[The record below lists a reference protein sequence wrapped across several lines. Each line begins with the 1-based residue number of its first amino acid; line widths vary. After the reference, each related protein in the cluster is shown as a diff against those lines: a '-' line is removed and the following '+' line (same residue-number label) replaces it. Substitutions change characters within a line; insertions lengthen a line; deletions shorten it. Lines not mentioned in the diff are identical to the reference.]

1 MANENE
7 RNDGTE
13 DRPATE
19 PRFDRGDIALDRES
33 DDDARLIV
41 LERHDVPASEKYI
54 SAINATVAEAN
65 PEHPDDVAVVSV
77 AFVES
82 VEDAFGLS
90 WEVKDVLEAYEED
103 QMERARVKRYAYPE
117 SRLSVADEEADAPG
131 GDQP

>member
-7 RNDGTE
+7 WNDGTE

-19 PRFDRGDIALDRES
+19 LRFDRGDIALDRES
-33 DDDARLIV
+33 NDDARLIV

-65 PEHPDDVAVVSV
+65 AEYPDDDAVVSV

-90 WEVKDVLEAYEED
+90 WEVEDVLEVYDENR
-103 QMERARVKRYAYPE
+103 MERARIKRYAYPE
-117 SRLSVADEEADAPG
+117 SRLAPTENG
-131 GDQP
+131 GSEG

>member
-1 MANENE
+1 MEMTS
-7 RNDGTE
+7 DSC
-13 DRPATE
+13 
-19 PRFDRGDIALDRES
+19 RFGRGGIAVDRES
-33 DDDARLIV
+33 NDDARLIV

-65 PEHPDDVAVVSV
+65 PEYPDDDAVVSV

-90 WEVKDVLEAYEED
+90 WEVEDVLKAYDED
-103 QMERARVKRYAYPE
+103 QMERARIKRYAYPT
-117 SRLSVADEEADAPG
+117 SRLSVADEEANAPG